1 MSAPPSPHLAV
12 VGGGSVF
19 HATKRELRTREYV
32 RPHPL
37 VVQVAEI
44 LGGNWRRGR
53 EGTREGGR
61 EGRKGGGREGGEGGR
76 ECLIQVYICTV
87 CYYSLSQS
95 LTPSISPS
103 LTPSLHLSL
112 TLIGALA
119 NGAQVLSSAVDKPDK
134 RVHVSLAAIAADWS
148 PCSVVHQLEGSLGR
162 WRREGGR
169 EKCKKQQLR

>member
-1 MSAPPSPHLAV
+1 MSVLIPLWSRWQKYSGGT
-12 VGGGSVF
+12 GGG
-19 HATKRELRTREYV
+19 
-32 RPHPL
+32 
-37 VVQVAEI
+37 
-44 LGGNWRRGR
+44 RGR

-61 EGRKGGGREGGEGGR
+61 EGREGGREGGEGGR
-76 ECLIQVYICTV
+76 RGRGKGVFNTGVHLYCMLL
-87 CYYSLSQS
+87 LSQS

-119 NGAQVLSSAVDKPDK
+119 NGAQILSSAVDKPDK

-148 PCSVVHQLEGSLGR
+148 PCSVVHQLERGLGR

-169 EKCKKQQLR
+169 ERGEGREGGRSAKSSN